1 MKLSLILVALF
12 SSTLAFAGNTNS
24 QPQADKVVSSI
35 ILDLDGDKY
44 ADIAY
49 LALPEKQ
56 AQEDLD
62 LWVKLSTT
70 DKYYKVEAVAVNM
83 NDGAFGMAT
92 ELRINAAGSLQV
104 VSYNDAIGRSR
115 WEETVTLAF
124 RNDTLTLAGYTYS
137 QRDTLDLSY
146 STCDVNVLSR
156 KGIFE
161 SNQGRATFDVASQDA
176 LKLVDVSSINLQNT
190 FLNEYCYTFD
200 LGEDGDF

>member
-1 MKLSLILVALF
+1 MKMSLVLLALF
-12 SSTLAFAGNTNS
+12 SSTLTLAGNTNS
-24 QPQADKVVSSI
+24 QPQADKVLSSI
-35 ILDLDGDKY
+35 VLDLDGDFY

-83 NDGAFGMAT
+83 NGGAFGMAT

-104 VSYNDAIGRSR
+104 VSFNDAIGRSR
-115 WEETVTLAF
+115 WEETITLAF
-124 RNDTLTLAGYTYS
+124 RNNTLTLAGYTYF

-146 STCDVNVLSR
+146 STCDVNVLTR
-156 KGIFE
+156 KGVFE
-161 SNQGRATFDVASQDA
+161 SHQGRATFDVASQDA
-176 LKLVDVSSINLQNT
+176 LKLNDVSSINLQNT
-190 FLNEYCYTFD
+190 YLNNYCYTFD
-200 LGEDGDF
+200 LGESDF